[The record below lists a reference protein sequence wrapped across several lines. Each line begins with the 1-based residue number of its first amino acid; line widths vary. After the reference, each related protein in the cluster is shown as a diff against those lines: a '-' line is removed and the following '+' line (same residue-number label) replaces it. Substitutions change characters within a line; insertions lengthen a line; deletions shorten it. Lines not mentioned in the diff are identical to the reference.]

1 MGRGLAACALPA
13 LVVSASWLRL
23 EDPRR
28 SGAALAI
35 AVLALL
41 PVAVP
46 AGWLRRAAA
55 VAAGAVAAWIAF
67 GAQPWELAPFRDE
80 RVVGPAATVVGRGI
94 ADFYAVF
101 LPLDPS
107 RNPEMH
113 SLVLCAVFGFTLAI
127 GLLVA
132 ARRPVGAAAVT
143 VAGAGWPATLVSEQ
157 AVITGGL
164 ALAAALSIP
173 LILRA
178 RSGPALLAG
187 GVTAALLVLGA
198 TWASSVTTLARESA
212 LNWET
217 WTTRQAAEQA
227 TSVRFA
233 WDSNYDGIDFPAVK
247 TVLLKIEGPDE
258 PKYWRATTLDL
269 FTDDRWFE
277 NLLLLGSALV
287 EEGAKP
293 LSPGRLFPARG
304 LRPENWLEQRVQVE
318 ALVDDHLAAAGT
330 PVALDARRLGTVF
343 QLSGGV
349 LRARDPVG
357 EGTRYRV
364 WSFAPDP
371 APATLSAAAT
381 RYPVEAASFLEI
393 DGRQF
398 PDFGARNRERI
409 VRALFASPYG
419 GFERHRLMYATA
431 QRIAGDAQSPY
442 AAVLALES
450 WFRQR
455 GGFRYDES
463 PPRVRTAPLV
473 AFVTRTKAGYCQHFA
488 GAMAAMLRMLGVPA
502 RVAVGFTS
510 GARDDEGKWVVTDRE
525 AHAWVEVWFSGVGWI
540 PFDPTPGRGTFA
552 GEYSFASDSEEAVAA
567 LRRGELTRANPPTGR
582 GRPDAANLAVDSGVT
597 SGRAPSLFGIVLLL
611 SVLWALGVGIG
622 KASLRRARYVT
633 RNPRR
638 AATASRRE
646 LEAFLRDQA
655 VVIPPGATLEMLQR
669 AVYEEF
675 GIDGRPFAN
684 AAARARFGPPA
695 QAVTGASLARRELR
709 ALLKRARH
717 ELSLWARLRGF
728 VSLRSL
734 RGGASP

>member
-1 MGRGLAACALPA
+1 MRRSLAACALPT

-28 SGAALAI
+28 GGEALAI

-46 AGWLRRAAA
+46 AGWPRRAAVVA
-55 VAAGAVAAWIAF
+55 VSAAGAWIAF
-67 GAQPWELAPFRDE
+67 GAQPWELAPYRDE
-80 RVVGPAATVVGRGI
+80 RVLGPAATVVGHGI
-94 ADFYAVF
+94 ADFYAVL
-101 LPLDPS
+101 LPLDPV

-127 GLLVA
+127 GLFVA

-187 GVTAALLVLGA
+187 GAAAALVVLGA
-198 TWASSVTTLARESA
+198 TWASSATTFARESA
-212 LNWET
+212 LNWERWNT
-217 WTTRQAAEQA
+217 FQAAEQA

-233 WDSNYDGIDFPAVK
+233 WDSNYDGIDFPAEK
-247 TVLLKIEGPDE
+247 TVVLKIEGPDE
-258 PKYWRATTLDL
+258 PKYWRASTLDL
-269 FTDDRWFE
+269 YTDDRWFE
-277 NLLLLGSALV
+277 NLLWLGRV
-287 EEGAKP
+287 EGEAKP
-293 LSPGRLFPARG
+293 LSLGRLFPAGG
-304 LRPENWLEQRVQVE
+304 LRSENWLEQQVQVE
-318 ALVDDHLAAAGT
+318 ALVDDHLVAAGT
-330 PVALDARRLGTVF
+330 TVALDARRLGPVF

-349 LRARDPVG
+349 LRVRDPVG
-357 EGTRYRV
+357 AGENYRI
-364 WSFAPDP
+364 WSYAPDP
-371 APATLSAAAT
+371 APATLAAAPL
-381 RYPVEAASFLEI
+381 RYPSEALRYLEI
-393 DGRQF
+393 DGRHF
-398 PDFGARNRERI
+398 PAFGVRNRARI
-409 VRALFASPYG
+409 VEALFTDPSYEDFP
-419 GFERHRLMYATA
+419 RHRPMYATA
-431 QRIAGDAQSPY
+431 HRIAGDASSPY
-442 AAVLALES
+442 AAVLALEA
-450 WFRQR
+450 WFRQE

-463 PPRVRTAPLV
+463 PPRVRMSPLV

-510 GARDDEGKWVVTDRE
+510 GTKDEDGKWVVTDHE
-525 AHAWVEVWFSGVGWI
+525 AHAWVEVWFSGLGWI
-540 PFDPTPGRGTFA
+540 PFDPTPGRGRFA
-552 GEYSFASDSEEAVAA
+552 GEYSFASDSAEAVAA
-567 LRRGELTRANPPTGR
+567 LRRGELTRSDPPPGR
-582 GRPDAANLAVDSGVT
+582 GLPDTADLALDGGAT
-597 SGRAPSLFGIVLLL
+597 SSRAPSLFGIALLL

-622 KASLRRARYVT
+622 KAGLRRARYVT

-646 LEAFLRDQA
+646 LEAFLRDQGA
-655 VVIPPGATLEMLQR
+655 VIPPGATLQMLQR
-669 AVYEEF
+669 AVHDEF
-675 GIDGRPFAN
+675 GLDGRPFAT

-695 QAVTGASLARRELR
+695 QAETGASLARRELR
-709 ALLKRARH
+709 SLLKRARH

-734 RGGASP
+734 RGGAST